1 MKIEVKKDGKVLV
14 DDAEYKIENI
24 TADFLESVV
33 NESLNDNVNYI
44 LDSDETIPM
53 VKLFKD
59 LSELCEKDSEFRKS
73 IEQIQQKIEDSEKD
87 KFEDIVNKELEDNN
101 IEDEIEEMPF

>member
-59 LSELCEKDSEFRKS
+59 LSELCEKDSEFRKN

>member
-1 MKIEVKKDGKVLV
+1 MKIEVKKDGKILV

-24 TADFLESVV
+24 TAEFLEKVV
-33 NESLNDNVNYI
+33 NESLVDNVNYI

-59 LSELCEKDSEFRKS
+59 LSSLCEKDSDFRKS
-73 IEQIQQKIEDSEKD
+73 IEQIQQKIEDSEKNE
-87 KFEDIVNKELEDNN
+87 FEDTVDKELEEND
-101 IEDEIEEMPF
+101 IGDENEEMPF

>member
-101 IEDEIEEMPF
+101 IDDEIEEMPF

>member
-24 TADFLESVV
+24 TADFLENIV
-33 NESLNDNVNYI
+33 NESLDDNVNYI

>member
-24 TADFLESVV
+24 TADFLEKVV